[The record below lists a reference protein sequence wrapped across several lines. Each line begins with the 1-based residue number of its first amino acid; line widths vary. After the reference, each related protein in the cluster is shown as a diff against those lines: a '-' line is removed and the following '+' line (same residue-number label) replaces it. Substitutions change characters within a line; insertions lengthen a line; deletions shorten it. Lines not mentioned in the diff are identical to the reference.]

1 MARNLARPF
10 FPVPP
15 AQYDQ
20 NYMAEIIRSFSVYI
34 EQQGNPG
41 YGRFTNVTITDLP
54 TSATGLE
61 SGALWNDSGTVKVAP

>member
-1 MARNLARPF
+1 MSRNLARPF

-15 AQYDQ
+15 REYSSS
-20 NYMAEIIRSFSVYI
+20 YMSEIIRAFSVYI
-34 EQQGNPG
+34 EQQSNPG
-41 YGRFTNVTITDLP
+41 DGRFTRVTITDLP